1 MPKTRTY
8 YLIALLPCICCLF
21 PLLMRAQDKQAVLQ
35 ADSTA
40 MGAPKKVFYGQ
51 ASYYANKFHG
61 QQAANGEIFRQDK
74 FTAAC
79 NVLPLNTWIRVTN
92 LRNNK
97 SVIVRTTDRLHPKMR
112 RLVDL
117 SRVAA
122 EKLGYISQ
130 GLTRVK
136 VEVLDARSVGKR

>member
-1 MPKTRTY
+1 MPIPFK
-8 YLIALLPCICCLF
+8 YLFTLCAGLFLLTATN
-21 PLLMRAQDKQAVLQ
+21 MQAQVKPAIIQ
-35 ADSTA
+35 ADSAVT
-40 MGAPKKVFYGQ
+40 GAPKKIFYGQ

-61 QQAANGEIFRQDK
+61 QQTANGEIFRQDK

-92 LRNNK
+92 LRNGK
-97 SVIVRTTDRLHPKMR
+97 TVIVRTTDRLHPKMR

-136 VEVLDARSVGKR
+136 VEVLDPRSVGKR